1 MAHRSSM
8 TSRERVQAA
17 VRGED
22 VDRPPIGLWRHFPE
36 QDQRA
41 EDLAASTLAWQHQFG
56 FDLIKFMPPGDYAI
70 IDWGAESRFEG
81 APGGTRTTSR
91 FPITGPA
98 DWTTLKPVD
107 PHVGFNGMVLD
118 ALRRTRQ
125 QLDPAVPIFQT
136 IFSPFTIAMKL
147 SAGTAVEHA
156 RSHPDELH
164 AALAV
169 ISGVTRKMLEASFE
183 AGADGIFFATQAAD
197 TTFMEESEYRDVGL
211 RYDLEV
217 MEGARDRGWTMLHLH
232 GEAPMF
238 ELGIGTPADILNW
251 HDRRAAPD
259 LATGQ
264 RQSGRCVAGGI
275 NERTIVSASP
285 AEAAAEARDAVEQ
298 TGGRHLIVAPG
309 CVIPVATPEETIRG
323 IVDVV
328 VSHT

>member
-1 MAHRSSM
+1 
-8 TSRERVQAA
+8 
-17 VRGED
+17 
-22 VDRPPIGLWRHFPE
+22 
-36 QDQRA
+36 
-41 EDLAASTLAWQHQFG
+41 
-56 FDLIKFMPPGDYAI
+56 
-70 IDWGAESRFEG
+70 FEG
-81 APGGTRTTSR
+81 APGGTRTMTR

-118 ALRRTRQ
+118 ALRRTRR
-125 QLDPAVPIFQT
+125 QLHPAVPIFQT

-147 SAGTAVEHA
+147 SAGTAVAHA
-156 RSHPDELH
+156 RSHPGELH

-183 AGADGIFFATQAAD
+183 AGAEGIFFATQAAD
-197 TTFMEESEYRDVGL
+197 TTIMDEATYRAFGL
-211 RYDLEV
+211 PYDLEV
-217 MEGARDRGWTMLHLH
+217 LEPAKDRGWTMFHLH

-259 LATGQ
+259 LAAGQ

-275 NERTIVSASP
+275 NERTIATASP
-285 AEAAAEARDAVEQ
+285 AEAAAEARDAVDQ

-309 CVIPVATPEETIRG
+309 CVIPVATPEATIRA
-323 IVDVV
+323 IVDAVAI
-328 VSHT
+328 HTS